1 MGLPDRQQRVLDQI
15 ERALQ
20 AADPRL
26 KSMFATFTRF
36 TGQAQAPESEAIG
49 ARWHRPRPAA
59 LVSIIAI
66 CLVTLGLII
75 VPAVIRACPGLPSDQ
90 ALVSATVRFQHCSH
104 ATNAWSRGGR

>member
-1 MGLPDRQQRVLDQI
+1 MGLPARQQRVLEQI
-15 ERALQ
+15 EHALQ

-36 TGQAQAPESEAIG
+36 TGQAQAPENEAIG
-49 ARWHRPRPAA
+49 ARWHRPSPAA
-59 LVSIIAI
+59 LISIIVI
-66 CLVTLGLII
+66 GLVTLGLII

-90 ALVSATVRFQHCSH
+90 AVASATVRYQNCSH